1 MEYVKFLLQVQWRDT
16 LNHQKES
23 KKKESA
29 GRIFR
34 KNLKQHLATESG
46 SDSDDGDNQSDL
58 VPQAITPKKHTKKSK
73 FKLVKLNLSQKM
85 QAIIIFIRCPR
96 KLQGSKMNWFP
107 FETKKEAEE
116 IKNFREISKHNIK
129 IFFFFN
135 YVDDN
140 LTDVLLIELS
150 WKKSL
155 NTV

>member
-1 MEYVKFLLQVQWRDT
+1 
-16 LNHQKES
+16 
-23 KKKESA
+23 
-29 GRIFR
+29 
-34 KNLKQHLATESG
+34 
-46 SDSDDGDNQSDL
+46 
-58 VPQAITPKKHTKKSK
+58 
-73 FKLVKLNLSQKM
+73 M
-85 QAIIIFIRCPR
+85 QAIIIFIRCSR

-129 IFFFFN
+129 IFFFFFN